1 MNFILMGGRIIL
13 NFMLIIILNINEILK
28 MSQFLLYI
36 DPGSGSLLF
45 QALLSG
51 LLTVLVF
58 FKRIVAYLKYKFG
71 KKKTEEIDNLD

>member
-1 MNFILMGGRIIL
+1 MY
-13 NFMLIIILNINEILK
+13 
-28 MSQFLLYI
+28 LLYI

-58 FKRIVAYLKYKFG
+58 FKRIVAFIKFKFG
-71 KKKTEEIDNLD
+71 KHKTDDSADTLDQIDQKDA

>member
-1 MNFILMGGRIIL
+1 MIL
-13 NFMLIIILNINEILK
+13 
-28 MSQFLLYI
+28 FLAYI

-58 FKRIVAYLKYKFG
+58 FKRIVAYIKYKFG
-71 KKKTEEIDNLD
+71 KKKSEEFNNLD

>member
-1 MNFILMGGRIIL
+1 
-13 NFMLIIILNINEILK
+13 MLYLF
-28 MSQFLLYI
+28 SYI

-58 FKRIVAYLKYKFG
+58 FKRIVTYFKYKFG
-71 KKKTEEIDNLD
+71 KRKGEEIDSLD

>member
-1 MNFILMGGRIIL
+1 
-13 NFMLIIILNINEILK
+13 
-28 MSQFLLYI
+28 MSHFLLYI

-58 FKRIVAYLKYKFG
+58 FKRIVTYFKYKFG
-71 KKKTEEIDNLD
+71 KKKTEEFDKLD

>member
-1 MNFILMGGRIIL
+1 MAL
-13 NFMLIIILNINEILK
+13 
-28 MSQFLLYI
+28 FLAYI

-58 FKRIVAYLKYKFG
+58 FKRILAYFKNKFG
-71 KKKTEEIDNLD
+71 NKKTEEIDNLD